1 MKVKERDGAGQVHE
15 QQNLK
20 ASTLRNSPA
29 FKVYRFLACV
39 SAPAFKVYRFLACV
53 RVRATSFSLLKKY
66 ISVKTASLMTDP
78 ISQNRLGHGVA
89 ALLDHLFL
97 LPPPGA
103 FPFRKAWSVVLSGYS

>member
-1 MKVKERDGAGQVHE
+1 MKVKERDRADQVHE

-39 SAPAFKVYRFLACV
+39 RV